1 MFAHVTTELRL
12 IQAGGAG
19 GAVSFH
25 PGQQQ
30 EALQISGA
38 IFTGNTAE
46 TDGLGQAVYVG
57 ISLTGASTAAN
68 GK

>member
-1 MFAHVTTELRL
+1 
-12 IQAGGAG
+12 
-19 GAVSFH
+19 VSFH

-30 EALQISGA
+30 EALLISGG

-46 TDGLGQAVYVG
+46 TEGLGQAVYVG
-57 ISLTGASTAAN
+57 VSLSGASAAAN